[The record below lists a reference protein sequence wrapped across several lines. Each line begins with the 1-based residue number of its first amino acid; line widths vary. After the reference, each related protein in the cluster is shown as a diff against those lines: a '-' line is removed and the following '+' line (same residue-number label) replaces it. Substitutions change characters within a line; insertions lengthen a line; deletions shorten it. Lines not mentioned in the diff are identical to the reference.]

1 MASSAATNG
10 PHLVCRIPACKMARA
25 SGARLSSQEISFIC
39 YLVGR
44 RLGGSAVGILA
55 PRTLLAE
62 MTSAMG
68 RKKEEGRKE
77 GRKEGGKGKDGS
89 PRIERERERA
99 SEAFFLIAAPA
110 IPLAVVVPSAP
121 LVTLLFSR
129 VETSSVVLWPTEP
142 PSMAD
147 FHLAPS
153 E

>member
-68 RKKEEGRKE
+68 RKKEGSKE
-77 GRKEGGKGKDGS
+77 GRKAEKQKTEGRKAEDREGGGESQRG
-89 PRIERERERA
+89 
-99 SEAFFLIAAPA
+99 
-110 IPLAVVVPSAP
+110 
-121 LVTLLFSR
+121 LFSYR
-129 VETSSVVLWPTEP
+129 RPFLWRSLCLPLRSLHCFSPE
-142 PSMAD
+142 
-147 FHLAPS
+147 
-153 E
+153 